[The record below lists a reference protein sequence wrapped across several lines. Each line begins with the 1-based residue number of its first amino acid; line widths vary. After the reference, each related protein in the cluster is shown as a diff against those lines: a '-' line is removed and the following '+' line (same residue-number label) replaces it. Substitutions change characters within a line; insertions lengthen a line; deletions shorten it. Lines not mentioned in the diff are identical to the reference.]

1 MIIFREKLPET
12 TKFMIFGDAD
22 VIEENTINLNRE
34 FETANRINP
43 DKSVYSNLSLADQV
57 LMIFTSGTTGL
68 PKGNMT
74 EHILYRILFDK
85 IGLQVHVIVEMMFH
99 FNSSTVGHI
108 GNFDNLLSKTPLNTR
123 QDKSLAVFKINK

>member
-1 MIIFREKLPET
+1 
-12 TKFMIFGDAD
+12 MIFGDPD
-22 VIEENTINLNRE
+22 INEEKTINLNRE

-74 EHILYRILFDK
+74 HDNFFYSYKLYGIIINLTRLFRIFQCL
-85 IGLQVHVIVEMMFH
+85 
-99 FNSSTVGHI
+99 
-108 GNFDNLLSKTPLNTR
+108 
-123 QDKSLAVFKINK
+123 

>member
-1 MIIFREKLPET
+1 
-12 TKFMIFGDAD
+12 MIFGDPD
-22 VIEENTINLNRE
+22 VSENNTVNLNRE

-74 EHILYRILFDK
+74 QKSLIYRIL
-85 IGLQVHVIVEMMFH
+85 MY
-99 FNSSTVGHI
+99 
-108 GNFDNLLSKTPLNTR
+108 
-123 QDKSLAVFKINK
+123 

>member
-1 MIIFREKLPET
+1 
-12 TKFMIFGDAD
+12 MIFGDPD
-22 VIEENTINLNRE
+22 VDEKNTINLNRE

-74 EHILYRILFDK
+74 QNFVIQNFIL
-85 IGLQVHVIVEMMFH
+85 
-99 FNSSTVGHI
+99 
-108 GNFDNLLSKTPLNTR
+108 
-123 QDKSLAVFKINK
+123 INEVTSEN

>member
-1 MIIFREKLPET
+1 MII
-12 TKFMIFGDAD
+12 GDAD
-22 VIEENTINLNRE
+22 VNEENTINLNRE

-74 EHILYRILFDK
+74 QNFVIQNFILIKDLYISKYSLKGRT
-85 IGLQVHVIVEMMFH
+85 
-99 FNSSTVGHI
+99 FNY
-108 GNFDNLLSKTPLNTR
+108 
-123 QDKSLAVFKINK
+123 

>member
-1 MIIFREKLPET
+1 
-12 TKFMIFGDAD
+12 MIFGDAD
-22 VIEENTINLNRE
+22 VNEENTINLNRE

-74 EHILYRILFDK
+74 QIFVIQNYILIKDLY
-85 IGLQVHVIVEMMFH
+85 V
-99 FNSSTVGHI
+99 
-108 GNFDNLLSKTPLNTR
+108 SK
-123 QDKSLAVFKINK
+123 